1 MSSSE
6 AESLATTMSQQEKN
20 SMLERSIEMIDLGL
34 GEAQVMAA
42 ISGHLQ
48 AVEAEKQKLRSQV
61 IEITIFEMTCL
72 FLPDTLHK

>member
-1 MSSSE
+1 
-6 AESLATTMSQQEKN
+6 
-20 SMLERSIEMIDLGL
+20 MLERSIEMIDLGL

-61 IEITIFEMTCL
+61 INIRRLQALL
-72 FLPDTLHK
+72 FC